1 MTAHPKEKAMPHRGK
16 KPYKSKSGKVVRP
29 KKKAKKPKKRASPS
43 FTEYGLTVAKKH
55 EQITTARG
63 FTPN

>member
-1 MTAHPKEKAMPHRGK
+1 MTAHPKEKAMPHKGT

-29 KKKAKKPKKRASPS
+29 KKAKKKKKRASPS

-55 EQITTARG
+55 EQITTAR
-63 FTPN
+63 